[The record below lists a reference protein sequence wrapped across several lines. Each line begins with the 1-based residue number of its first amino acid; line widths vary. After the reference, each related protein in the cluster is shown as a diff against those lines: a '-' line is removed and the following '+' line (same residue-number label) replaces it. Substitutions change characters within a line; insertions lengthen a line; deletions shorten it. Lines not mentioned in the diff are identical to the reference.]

1 MSADLDREIDRAVRS
16 LLDVAPPL
24 RLRARVL
31 ASLEPRPRRSFSGR
45 SLVPIAAVAIVLLMV
60 LVLRPWRSEQ
70 APPDSAALKPP
81 AAETTT
87 AEAHGSRP
95 PAIVEPTPIAPR
107 EAVTNPRAA
116 SRPARARSTAVP
128 LIASARESDTAG
140 IAALAHPAPLSVE
153 SIGVPEVMTMPSIQ
167 PAPLRVTALDL
178 RALEMPPDA
187 ARGADR

>member
-16 LLDVAPPL
+16 LLDAEPPL

-31 ASLEPRPRRSFSGR
+31 ASLDRRPRH
-45 SLVPIAAVAIVLLMV
+45 SLSAASLMPLAVVAVVLLV
-60 LVLRPWRSEQ
+60 ALVVRPWRSEQ
-70 APPDSAALKPP
+70 APQESAVLKTP

-95 PAIVEPTPIAPR
+95 PVVVQPAPIAPR
-107 EAVTNPRAA
+107 EAVTNPRTA
-116 SRPARARSTAVP
+116 SKPARARHTAVP
-128 LIASARESDTAG
+128 MMASARESENAG

-153 SIGVPEVMTMPSIQ
+153 TIGAPEVTTMPSIQ